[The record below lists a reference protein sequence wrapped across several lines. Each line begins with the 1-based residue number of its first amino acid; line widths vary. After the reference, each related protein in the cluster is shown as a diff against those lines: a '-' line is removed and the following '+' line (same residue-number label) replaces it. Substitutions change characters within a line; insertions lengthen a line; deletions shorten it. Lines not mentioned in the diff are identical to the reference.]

1 MKLFVADNYNLT
13 QQELDEFRA
22 MGYEITVASPD
33 QAPSEV
39 CENHEEME
47 VALCEHFYLKAHLG
61 EMPNLRMVQM
71 TVAGLDLMPAVV
83 FETYPNTK
91 FYSGSGTY
99 GVSLAEWS
107 VGETLQILRQSA
119 LFEGY
124 QREHQ
129 WKWDGSEQTG
139 ELWGKTVLVL
149 GTGDIGRAC
158 ARRYKA
164 FDCTVIG
171 LNTDGRPVQDF
182 DGSCTRDDLPHVLP
196 LCDVVCVAIPRT
208 DKTLH
213 MLDAAAMSC
222 MKQGAVL
229 VVNSRGRIVD
239 EDKMCQMLDSG
250 HLRGAALD
258 CFDTEPLPA
267 DSPLWE
273 QKNLII
279 YPHCGGVTTGLRE
292 RYIERYKSNLAL
304 YAQGKQPVGL
314 IHYERGY

>member
-22 MGYEITVASPD
+22 MGYEITVARPD

-119 LFEGY
+119 LFEAY

-129 WKWDGSEQTG
+129 WKW
-139 ELWGKTVLVL
+139 
-149 GTGDIGRAC
+149 
-158 ARRYKA
+158 
-164 FDCTVIG
+164 
-171 LNTDGRPVQDF
+171 
-182 DGSCTRDDLPHVLP
+182 
-196 LCDVVCVAIPRT
+196 
-208 DKTLH
+208 
-213 MLDAAAMSC
+213 
-222 MKQGAVL
+222 
-229 VVNSRGRIVD
+229 
-239 EDKMCQMLDSG
+239 
-250 HLRGAALD
+250 
-258 CFDTEPLPA
+258 
-267 DSPLWE
+267 
-273 QKNLII
+273 
-279 YPHCGGVTTGLRE
+279 
-292 RYIERYKSNLAL
+292 
-304 YAQGKQPVGL
+304 
-314 IHYERGY
+314 